1 MKHYVLSAAVNLAV
15 GNYLKNLK
23 CAFPSTPWAGVQHYA
38 KRAWFAA
45 DEPGVPWD
53 RVEARLRE
61 AWGGQGAEIPP
72 ISEPA
77 VLDGEIPSHHD
88 AVTGAEYE
96 EWSVGRRFLQDQTK
110 SGREPFR
117 DPHLDYGS
125 HG

>member
-1 MKHYVLSAAVNLAV
+1 MKHYALSAAVNLAV
-15 GNYLKNLK
+15 DNYLKNLRR
-23 CAFPSTPWAGVQHYA
+23 AFPSTPWTGVQHYA
-38 KRAWFAA
+38 EKAWFAA

-53 RVEARLRE
+53 RVEARLRD
-61 AWGGQGAEIPP
+61 AWSGHSADAP
-72 ISEPA
+72 ISVSA

-96 EWSVGRRFLQDQTK
+96 EWSVGRRFLHDQTK
-110 SGREPFR
+110 SGRDPFR